1 MDSGIAAI
9 IGASMDFQLR
19 GKKKIY
25 RPRYR
30 HFAHGCAVIDGGEIA
45 GFVEYHTRDLS
56 LEKLE
61 SLLVDLA
68 EGRCGLDRQVSG

>member
-1 MDSGIAAI
+1 MNVYDVPSFLNRLRSIVETASGLPTREVYVMDSGIAAI

-30 HFAHGCAVIDGGEIA
+30 HFAHGMCS
-45 GFVEYHTRDLS
+45 Y
-56 LEKLE
+56 
-61 SLLVDLA
+61 
-68 EGRCGLDRQVSG
+68 